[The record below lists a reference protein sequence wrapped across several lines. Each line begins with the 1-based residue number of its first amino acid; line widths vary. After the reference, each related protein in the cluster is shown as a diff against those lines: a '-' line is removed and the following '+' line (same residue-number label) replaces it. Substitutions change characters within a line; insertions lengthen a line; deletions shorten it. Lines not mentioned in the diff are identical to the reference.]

1 VWTAL
6 RECQSPVCIL
16 PNGHWYKKLFKM
28 SDMKR
33 LTDFWVEQYLQQM
46 RSAYYLMTDER
57 EFTVQ
62 QVDKIKKT
70 LKAFSD
76 NFKRLTSDGERKKDF
91 K

>member
-1 VWTAL
+1 
-6 RECQSPVCIL
+6 
-16 PNGHWYKKLFKM
+16 M
-28 SDMKR
+28 SDMKK